1 MFSVFLVPHV
11 LGGTRV
17 QMYQEMA
24 SRHRVRASSLSIIK
38 TATVPAK
45 LCKRDNVKQF
55 HDSKISFPITHK
67 LARCCPY
74 IHGSSGCSDE
84 LHACTPQVVGVCALS
99 QTQVSPQSHWPPSS
113 LLSAQ
118 LSLHSGI

>member
-1 MFSVFLVPHV
+1 MKLLLE
-11 LGGTRV
+11 LGCVTMWLDAPV

-24 SRHRVRASSLSIIK
+24 SRHRVRASSISIIK

-67 LARCCPY
+67 LVRCVLCPA
-74 IHGSSGCSDE
+74 GR
-84 LHACTPQVVGVCALS
+84 CAWTL
-99 QTQVSPQSHWPPSS
+99 
-113 LLSAQ
+113 
-118 LSLHSGI
+118 